1 MTEEINCVLLE
12 GSLGVCGHIRTNI
25 VLIFLKQAGFVQ
37 FLCDRGKNTGETL
50 KRDQTCRLVPNH
62 RPRQMLAKQ

>member
-1 MTEEINCVLLE
+1 MT
-12 GSLGVCGHIRTNI
+12 LGAGGLMWTHI
-25 VLIFLKQAGFVQ
+25 VLVFLKQAGFVQ

-50 KRDQTCRLVPNH
+50 ARDQTCRLVPNH